1 MLSIFVGTSCP
12 SCVHMSY
19 SVSGLPPMIQSMMDS
34 MLSQTG
40 LENSACL
47 EGTSDVAE
55 ICQAHSLPGFVVNK
69 CQTTEVTVN
78 AKGLAYFAGIFLSII
93 YWIHFLFKINNNNMC
108 ISFVKVRITYH
119 RLAFVLPNISIESCY
134 QPFFLCSVSLSITL
148 LTWVPSCKSNCVNGV
163 FEETNK
169 H

>member
-1 MLSIFVGTSCP
+1 MEKLCVTFLQVLLAILIARSAQGTSCP

-78 AKGLAYFAGIFLSII
+78 AKGLAYFADAQMEVTVWVKNCIQVMKGEPDKCTRLSE
-93 YWIHFLFKINNNNMC
+93 MD
-108 ISFVKVRITYH
+108 
-119 RLAFVLPNISIESCY
+119 
-134 QPFFLCSVSLSITL
+134 
-148 LTWVPSCKSNCVNGV
+148 
-163 FEETNK
+163 EETQAQFTAQLEAIRASWNSATYSGQVCT
-169 H
+169 HTP